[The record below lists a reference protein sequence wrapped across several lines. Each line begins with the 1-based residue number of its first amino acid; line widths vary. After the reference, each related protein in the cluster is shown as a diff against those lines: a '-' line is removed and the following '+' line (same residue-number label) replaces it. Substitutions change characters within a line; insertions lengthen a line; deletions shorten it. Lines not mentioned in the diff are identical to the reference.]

1 MPQRVTATPAALDL
15 LERLRAQHGD
25 LIVHV
30 SGGCCDGSSPM
41 CLRAADLPASPHD
54 VQLGAL
60 AGVPVVI
67 DGDQNRRWQHPS
79 FHLDVAAGAAG
90 GFSLEALEDLHFT
103 AASGDQLPSPITEEG
118 TMKAAV
124 VHDFTQPLTIEDV
137 PKPEPS
143 DGQVLVRIEACGLCH
158 TDIHA
163 AHGDWPIKPPLP
175 LIPGHEGVGIVEALG
190 PGAGE
195 EIGVGDRVAI
205 PWLGFACGHCRY
217 CNSGRETLC
226 EAQINTGYGMDGG
239 YAEYVAAYARHIVKV
254 PDGVDS
260 LDAAPLSC
268 AGVTVYK
275 AVKSSEVGPS
285 QLCAIFGVG
294 GLGHLAVQYAKIQGA
309 TVVAVDLEDDKL
321 EMAKELG
328 ADYVVNAAEQD
339 PAAEIQK
346 LGGADAAIALAV
358 SHRPFEQ
365 AFDSLAR
372 GGTLMMVALPP
383 DNYVK
388 LPIFETVLR
397 GINIK
402 GSIVGTHRDVED
414 VFKLH
419 TLGRTRVLR
428 ETRPLEEVNEA
439 FDDVEHAR
447 NKAPRVV
454 LTV

>member
-1 MPQRVTATPAALDL
+1 
-15 LERLRAQHGD
+15 
-25 LIVHV
+25 
-30 SGGCCDGSSPM
+30 
-41 CLRAADLPASPHD
+41 
-54 VQLGAL
+54 
-60 AGVPVVI
+60 
-67 DGDQNRRWQHPS
+67 
-79 FHLDVAAGAAG
+79 
-90 GFSLEALEDLHFT
+90 
-103 AASGDQLPSPITEEG
+103 
-118 TMKAAV
+118 MKAAV
-124 VHDFTQPLTIEDV
+124 VNDFTQPLTIKDV
-137 PKPEPS
+137 PIPEPS

-163 AHGDWPIKPPLP
+163 AHGDWPIKPALP
-175 LIPGHEGVGIVEALG
+175 LIPGHEGVGIVEAVG

-239 YAEYVAAYARHIVKV
+239 YAEYVAAYARHVVKV
-254 PDGVDS
+254 PESVDT

-309 TVVAVDLEDDKL
+309 TVVAVDLDDDKL
-321 EMAKELG
+321 EMARELG
-328 ADYVVNAAEQD
+328 ADYVVNAAKQD

-358 SHRPFEQ
+358 APRPFEQ

-372 GGTLMMVALPP
+372 GGTLMMVALPH
-383 DNYVK
+383 DNYVQ

>member
-1 MPQRVTATPAALDL
+1 
-15 LERLRAQHGD
+15 
-25 LIVHV
+25 
-30 SGGCCDGSSPM
+30 
-41 CLRAADLPASPHD
+41 
-54 VQLGAL
+54 
-60 AGVPVVI
+60 
-67 DGDQNRRWQHPS
+67 
-79 FHLDVAAGAAG
+79 
-90 GFSLEALEDLHFT
+90 
-103 AASGDQLPSPITEEG
+103 
-118 TMKAAV
+118 
-124 VHDFTQPLTIEDV
+124 
-137 PKPEPS
+137 
-143 DGQVLVRIEACGLCH
+143 
-158 TDIHA
+158 
-163 AHGDWPIKPPLP
+163 
-175 LIPGHEGVGIVEALG
+175 
-190 PGAGE
+190 
-195 EIGVGDRVAI
+195 
-205 PWLGFACGHCRY
+205 
-217 CNSGRETLC
+217 
-226 EAQINTGYGMDGG
+226 MDGG
-239 YAEYVAAYARHIVKV
+239 YAEYVAAYERHVVKV

-321 EMAKELG
+321 EMARELG

-358 SHRPFEQ
+358 SPRPFEQ

-419 TLGRTRVLR
+419 TLGRTRVLH

-439 FDDVEHAR
+439 FDDVLHAR
-447 NKAPRVV
+447 NVAPRVV

>member
-1 MPQRVTATPAALDL
+1 
-15 LERLRAQHGD
+15 
-25 LIVHV
+25 
-30 SGGCCDGSSPM
+30 
-41 CLRAADLPASPHD
+41 
-54 VQLGAL
+54 
-60 AGVPVVI
+60 
-67 DGDQNRRWQHPS
+67 
-79 FHLDVAAGAAG
+79 
-90 GFSLEALEDLHFT
+90 
-103 AASGDQLPSPITEEG
+103 
-118 TMKAAV
+118 MKAAV
-124 VHDFTQPLTIEDV
+124 VHDFTQPLSIEDV
-137 PKPEPS
+137 PRPEAS

-195 EIGVGDRVAI
+195 EISEGDRVVI

-239 YAEYVAAYARHIVKV
+239 YAEYAAAYERHVVKV

-275 AVKSSEVGPS
+275 AVKSSGVGPS
-285 QLCAIFGVG
+285 QLCAVFGVG
-294 GLGHLAVQYAKIQGA
+294 GLGHLAVQYAKVQGA

-321 EMAKELG
+321 EMARELG
-328 ADYVVNAAEQD
+328 ADYVINAAEQD

-358 SHRPFEQ
+358 SARPFEQ

-383 DNYVK
+383 ENYVK

-419 TLGRTRVLR
+419 VLGRTRVLR
-428 ETRPLEEVNEA
+428 ESRPLEEVNEA
-439 FDDVEHAR
+439 FDDVLHAR